1 MGNHMEVIIFL
12 NEIVVEFEQEKRYRV
27 LWISPDM
34 SYGYWIRMDDN
45 KMPERFEYPFLEKG
59 LADGRFEKQDE
70 ILGKTVST
78 DVSESSKTRRDE
90 IWEALESALTCEPDI
105 YNRNRRKE
113 LLQEPAK
120 KLGTPYNNLYRYL
133 VRYWKNGKTP
143 NAFLMERK
151 KCGKRTEM
159 EGWQKK
165 QGRPAMH
172 EGSFGK
178 ILDSNDVKNFSK
190 AVKRYYLSQKKATLV
205 STYEKML
212 ADDYTTVNVENEDQ
226 LSLLP
231 SDQIPSIRQ
240 FRYWFH
246 KSFDVKAIK
255 QKRDG
260 DAKFELT
267 GRAITGRSDY
277 QLMGPGAKYQIDAT
291 VGDIY
296 LVSQFDRSDIIG
308 RPVMYFVV
316 DSYSRM
322 VTGMYVGLE
331 GPSWAGAMMAI
342 ENAAS
347 DKVAY
352 CASYGVTI
360 TEDEWPCH
368 HLPTAILGDRGE
380 MESKLADNLVQML
393 GVRVENAPPYRAD
406 LKGIIEQHFRTI
418 NTNALPFLPGKVL
431 PDMSER
437 GGHDY
442 RLDAKLD
449 IRQFTEIIIRCV
461 LYYNNSH
468 CMDYFEKSEQMMQV
482 GVDAVPLE
490 LWNFGIRY
498 CSGCLRTV
506 PKDTLRLALMPTD
519 KASVTGRGIR
529 FKGMYYSCEEALK
542 GLWFE
547 KARAKGA
554 YRVKIYYDPRDM
566 GAILTESPD
575 SAEIVRCELVDW
587 EIKYAGKQLDEV
599 WYEQEKEK
607 VRNKKV
613 KAKEMEAKINL
624 GKQIEDIV
632 DSAEK
637 KSNSSNG
644 IPKAERIGNIRSN
657 RRNEREEIR
666 KHETFTGNETSQNE
680 KKDMQAAREPEVSP
694 IMRLIQQ
701 QVEEEIKDDALYR
714 QSGVQGTG
722 NTGIPG
728 ESSD

>member
-1 MGNHMEVIIFL
+1 MECIIFL
-12 NEIVVEFEQEKRYRV
+12 NEVVAEIEQEKRYRV
-27 LWISPDM
+27 LWISPDLV
-34 SYGYWIRMDDN
+34 YGYWISMDDN
-45 KMPERFEYPFLEKG
+45 KMPEKFEYSLLEEG
-59 LADGRFEKQDE
+59 LSSGRFEKKEE
-70 ILGKTVST
+70 ISSETSDIGI
-78 DVSESSKTRRDE
+78 SESSKKRRDE
-90 IWEALESALTCEPDI
+90 LWEALQSALTHEPDI
-105 YNRNRRKE
+105 YDRKRRKE
-113 LLQEPAK
+113 LLLEPAK

-143 NAFLMERK
+143 NAFLIDRRK
-151 KCGKRTEM
+151 SGKKA
-159 EGWQKK
+159 GINGCQKK
-165 QGRPAMH
+165 QGRPARH
-172 EGSFGK
+172 EGGFGK
-178 ILDSNDVKNFSK
+178 VLNSDDIKNFSK
-190 AVKRYYLSQKKATLV
+190 AVKKYYLTQKKATLV

-212 ADDYTTVNVENEDQ
+212 ADDYTIMNGTGQ
-226 LSLLP
+226 LALLP
-231 SDQIPSIRQ
+231 PDRIPSIRQ
-240 FRYWFH
+240 FRYWFQ
-246 KSFDVKAIK
+246 KSFDIKTVK

-352 CASYGVTI
+352 CASYGVEI
-360 TEDEWPCH
+360 TEDEWPCRH
-368 HLPTAILGDRGE
+368 IPTAILGDRGE
-380 MESKLADNLVQML
+380 MESRLADNLVQML
-393 GVRVENAPPYRAD
+393 GIRIENAPPYRAD

-468 CMDYFEKSEQMMQV
+468 SMDYFEKNEQMMQM

-498 CSGCLRTV
+498 CSGCLKTV
-506 PKDTLRLALMPTD
+506 PKDTLRLALMPMD
-519 KASVTGRGIR
+519 KASVTERGIR

-547 KARAKGA
+547 KARAKGT

-566 GAILTESPD
+566 GTILVENPTGTE
-575 SAEIVRCELVDW
+575 AVRCELVGW
-587 EIKYAGKQLDEV
+587 ETKYVGKQLDEV

-607 VRNKKV
+607 LRNRGL
-613 KAKEMEAKINL
+613 KAKELEAKINL
-624 GKQIEDIV
+624 GKQIESIV
-632 DSAEK
+632 DSARQ
-637 KSNSSNG
+637 KSGADNAAS
-644 IPKAERIGNIRSN
+644 KAERIRNIRAN
-657 RRNEREEIR
+657 RKNEKEEIR
-666 KHETFTGNETSQNE
+666 KKEAFTGRKAGQDEKAAQPAKETE
-680 KKDMQAAREPEVSP
+680 ISP

-701 QVEEEIKDDALYR
+701 QVEEEIKDDALYN
-714 QSGVQGTG
+714 QSRIPGTG
-722 NTGIPG
+722 NPGVSG
-728 ESSD
+728 ESPD

>member
-1 MGNHMEVIIFL
+1 MGCIIFL
-12 NEIVVEFEQEKRYRV
+12 NEVVAEIEQEKQYRV
-27 LWISPDM
+27 LWVSPDLV
-34 SYGYWIRMDDN
+34 YGYWIRMDDN
-45 KMPERFEYPFLEKG
+45 KMPERFVYNLLEEG
-59 LADGRFEKQDE
+59 LASGRFEKQEE
-70 ILGKTVST
+70 ISVETSDMGI
-78 DVSESSKTRRDE
+78 SESSKMRRDE
-90 IWEALESALTCEPDI
+90 LWEALEGVLTYEPDI
-105 YNRNRRKE
+105 YDRKRRKE
-113 LLQEPAK
+113 LLQGPAK

-143 NAFLMERK
+143 NAFLMDRK
-151 KCGKRTEM
+151 KSGKKT
-159 EGWQKK
+159 GINGCQKK
-165 QGRPAMH
+165 QGRPARH
-172 EGSFGK
+172 EGGFGK
-178 ILDSNDVKNFSK
+178 ALNSDDIKNFSK
-190 AVKRYYLSQKKATLV
+190 AVKKYYLTHKKATLA

-212 ADDYTTVNVENEDQ
+212 ADDYTIMNGAGQ
-226 LSLLP
+226 LALLP
-231 SDQIPSIRQ
+231 TDQIPSIRQ
-240 FRYWFH
+240 FRYWFQ
-246 KSFDVKAIK
+246 KSFDIKTVK

-260 DAKFELT
+260 AAKFELT

-296 LVSQFDRSDIIG
+296 LVSQFDRHDIIG

-352 CASYGVTI
+352 CASYGVEI
-360 TEDEWPCH
+360 TEDEWPCRH
-368 HLPTAILGDRGE
+368 IPTAILGDRGE
-380 MESKLADNLVQML
+380 MESRLADNLVQML
-393 GVRVENAPPYRAD
+393 GVRIENAPPYRAD

-468 CMDYFEKSEQMMQV
+468 SMDYFEKNEQMMQM
-482 GVDAVPLE
+482 GVDAIPLE

-498 CSGCLRTV
+498 CSGCLKTV
-506 PKDTLRLALMPTD
+506 PKDTLRLALMPMD
-519 KASVTGRGIR
+519 KATVTERGIR

-547 KARAKGA
+547 KARAKGT
-554 YRVKIYYDPRDM
+554 YRVKIYYDPRNM
-566 GAILTESPD
+566 GAIFVEDPTGTEV
-575 SAEIVRCELVDW
+575 IRCELVEW
-587 EIKYAGKQLDEV
+587 EMKYAGKHLGEV

-607 VRNKKV
+607 LRNKEL
-613 KAKEMEAKINL
+613 KAKELEAKINL
-624 GKQIEDIV
+624 GKQIESIV
-632 DSAEK
+632 DSARQ
-637 KSNSSNG
+637 KSGADNAAS
-644 IPKAERIGNIRSN
+644 KAERIRNIRAN
-657 RRNEREEIR
+657 RKNEKEEIR
-666 KHETFTGNETSQNE
+666 KKEAFTGREAGQDE
-680 KKDMQAAREPEVSP
+680 KAVQSAKEPEISP

-701 QVEEEIKDDALYR
+701 QVEEEIKDDALYN
-714 QSGVQGTG
+714 QSRIPGTG
-722 NTGIPG
+722 DPGVSG
-728 ESSD
+728 ESPD

>member
-1 MGNHMEVIIFL
+1 MECIIFL
-12 NEIVVEFEQEKRYRV
+12 NEVVAEIEQEKRYRV
-27 LWISPDM
+27 LWVSHDLV
-34 SYGYWIRMDDN
+34 YGYWISMDDN
-45 KMPERFEYPFLEKG
+45 KMPEKFEYSLLEKG
-59 LADGRFEKQDE
+59 LSSGRFEKKEE
-70 ILGKTVST
+70 ISSETSDIGI
-78 DVSESSKTRRDE
+78 SESSKKRRDE
-90 IWEALESALTCEPDI
+90 LWEALQSALTHEPDI
-105 YNRNRRKE
+105 YDRKRRKE

-133 VRYWKNGKTP
+133 VRYWKNGKMP
-143 NAFLMERK
+143 NAFLIDRRK
-151 KCGKRTEM
+151 SGKKA
-159 EGWQKK
+159 GINGCQKK
-165 QGRPAMH
+165 QGRPARH
-172 EGSFGK
+172 EGGFGK
-178 ILDSNDVKNFSK
+178 VLNSDDIKNFSK
-190 AVKRYYLSQKKATLV
+190 SVKKYYLTQKKATLV

-212 ADDYTTVNVENEDQ
+212 ADDYAIMNDTGQ
-226 LSLLP
+226 LALLP
-231 SDQIPSIRQ
+231 PDQIPSIRQ
-240 FRYWFH
+240 FRYWFQ
-246 KSFDVKAIK
+246 KSLDIKTVK

-296 LVSQFDRSDIIG
+296 LVSQFERGDIIG

-352 CASYGVTI
+352 CASYGVEI
-360 TEDEWPCH
+360 TEDEWPCRH
-368 HLPTAILGDRGE
+368 IPMAILGDRGE
-380 MESKLADNLVQML
+380 MESRLADNLVQTL
-393 GVRVENAPPYRAD
+393 GVRIENAPPYRAD

-468 CMDYFEKSEQMMQV
+468 SMDYFEKNEQMMQM

-498 CSGCLRTV
+498 CSGCLKTV
-506 PKDTLRLALMPTD
+506 PKDTLRLALMPMD
-519 KASVTGRGIR
+519 KASVTERGIR

-547 KARAKGA
+547 KARSKGA

-566 GAILTESPD
+566 GAILVENPTCTEV
-575 SAEIVRCELVDW
+575 VRCELVEW
-587 EIKYAGKQLDEV
+587 EMKYAGKQLDEV

-607 VRNKKV
+607 LRNKEL
-613 KAKEMEAKINL
+613 KAKELEAKINL
-624 GKQIEDIV
+624 GKQIESIV
-632 DSAEK
+632 DSAGQ
-637 KSNSSNG
+637 KSGAGNVVS
-644 IPKAERIGNIRSN
+644 KAERIRNIRAN
-657 RRNEREEIR
+657 RKNEKEEIR
-666 KHETFTGNETSQNE
+666 KKEAFTGQETEQDE
-680 KKDMQAAREPEVSP
+680 KVAQPAKEPEISP

-701 QVEEEIKDDALYR
+701 QVEEEIKDDALYN
-714 QSGVQGTG
+714 QSR
-722 NTGIPG
+722 IPG
-728 ESSD
+728 TADPGVSGESPD

>member
-1 MGNHMEVIIFL
+1 MAMEHNIFI
-12 NEIVVEFEQEKRYRV
+12 NEVVHIEKEEQLYRV
-27 LWISPDM
+27 LWVSPEQE
-34 SYGYWIRMDDN
+34 YGYWIS
-45 KMPERFEYPFLEKG
+45 LEKQSRVP
-59 LADGRFEKQDE
+59 DRFICPKMLEG
-70 ILGKTVST
+70 ISTGAITVVEDPVVISEGN
-78 DVSESSKTRRDE
+78 VSETAKEKRDE
-90 IWEALESALTCEPDI
+90 WWHILKPVLECEPDI
-105 YNRNRRKE
+105 YERRRRGE
-113 LLQEPAK
+113 LLSEVAK
-120 KLGTPYNNLYRYL
+120 RNNRDKANLYRYL
-133 VRYWKNGKTP
+133 VKYWKKGKTP
-143 NAFLMERK
+143 NAFLPDYRN
-151 KCGKRTEM
+151 CGKGDKT
-159 EGWQKK
+159 QKDK
-165 QGRPAMH
+165 KLGRPVKH
-172 EGSFGK
+172 DGNFGK
-178 ILDSNDVKNFSK
+178 VITKEDVGYFESAIRK
-190 AVKRYYLSQKKATLV
+190 YYLKRKDVTIK

-212 ADDYTTVNVENEDQ
+212 GDFYSVKAQDQNGNEYLQ
-226 LSLLP
+226 LLP
-231 SDQIPSIRQ
+231 EDQIPSITQ
-240 FRYWFH
+240 FRYWY
-246 KSFDVKAIK
+246 KKNQNIK
-255 QKRDG
+255 TEIQKRKG

-308 RPVMYFVV
+308 RPVMYFVM

-352 CASYGVTI
+352 CASYGITI

-380 MESKLADNLVQML
+380 MESKLADNLIQML

-437 GGHDY
+437 GGRDY

-468 CMDYFEKSEQMMQV
+468 CMDYFEKNGQMMQV

-506 PKDTLRLALMPTD
+506 PKATLRLALMPVD
-519 KASVTGRGIR
+519 KASVTERGIR

-554 YRVKIYYDPRDM
+554 YRVKIYYDLRDM
-566 GAILTESPD
+566 GAILAESPN

-587 EIKYAGKQLDEV
+587 ETKYAGKQLDEV
-599 WYEQEKEK
+599 RYEQEKEK
-607 VRNKKV
+607 IRSKKV

-624 GKQIEDIV
+624 GKQIENIV

-637 KSNSSNG
+637 KSSSNYG
-644 IPKAERIGNIRSN
+644 IPKAERIRNIRSN
-657 RRNEREEIR
+657 RRNEKEEIR
-666 KHETFTGNETSQNE
+666 KQEAFTENETDQEE

-714 QSGVQGTG
+714 QSRVPGTG
-722 NTGIPG
+722 DTGVPG